1 MDRINDYFQGRLDPE
16 QEHEMQAWLAENSD
30 KAAVV
35 EELECIFNSLSE
47 QTRPETDDAFIKV
60 TGRLGISMRRRR
72 ILKWVAG
79 VAASVLLPFVGIG
92 VYQAFTGTPESIVWT
107 ETRVPFGQQQK
118 LCLSDGTILYLNSG
132 SRITYPTS
140 FGDKGI
146 REIFVSGEIYAE
158 VESDP
163 DRPFIINSGDVG
175 VRVLGTK
182 FNLKAYEN
190 SECVELFLMEGAVNF
205 EIKDGQ
211 GTGEIQLKPGN
222 AVQYDRKTGKAEK
235 TDFRNSDFRT
245 FKDGGAIHFFNI
257 TLRDISY
264 DLERIFC
271 RKIIITNEE
280 LAETR
285 FVAHFTNGEN
295 LAQILSSLSAGNEMK
310 IVEKEGVVYLSLNH
324 MSYQ

>member
-1 MDRINDYFQGRLDPE
+1 MDRINDYFNGKLSRDE
-16 QEHEMQAWLAENSD
+16 ERKMQAWLAENGD
-30 KAAVV
+30 REDVT
-35 EELECIFNSLSE
+35 ENLERIFNSITE
-47 QTRPETDDAFIKV
+47 RTPDAAFRQMS
-60 TGRLGISMRRRR
+60 GRLGINARKHR
-72 ILKWVAG
+72 ILGWVAG
-79 VAASVLLPFVGIG
+79 VAASVLLPFIGIAAYTVFSG
-92 VYQAFTGTPESIVWT
+92 EDDIVWT

-118 LCLSDGTILYLNSG
+118 LSLSEGTVLYLNSG
-132 SRITYPTS
+132 SRVTCPSS
-140 FGDKGI
+140 FGKKGP
-146 REIFVSGEIYAE
+146 REIFVSGEIFAE
-158 VESDP
+158 VMHDP
-163 DRPFIINSGDVG
+163 GRPFIINSGDVN
-175 VRVLGTK
+175 VKVLGTK

-235 TDFRNSDFRT
+235 TCFQNNDFRT

-295 LAQILSSLSAGNEMK
+295 LTQILSSLNAGNKME
-310 IVEKEGVVYLSLNH
+310 IIEKDGVIYIS
-324 MSYQ
+324 

>member
-1 MDRINDYFQGRLDPE
+1 M
-16 QEHEMQAWLAENSD
+16 
-30 KAAVV
+30 
-35 EELECIFNSLSE
+35 
-47 QTRPETDDAFIKV
+47 
-60 TGRLGISMRRRR
+60 
-72 ILKWVAG
+72 
-79 VAASVLLPFVGIG
+79 
-92 VYQAFTGTPESIVWT
+92 
-107 ETRVPFGQQQK
+107 
-118 LCLSDGTILYLNSG
+118 
-132 SRITYPTS
+132 
-140 FGDKGI
+140 
-146 REIFVSGEIYAE
+146 SGEIYAE

-190 SECVELFLMEGAVNF
+190 TECVELFLMEGVVDF
-205 EIKDGQ
+205 EIKDSAGPE
-211 GTGEIQLKPGN
+211 EIRLRPGN
-222 AVQYDRKTGKAEK
+222 AIQYDRSTGKAEK

-295 LAQILSSLSAGNEMK
+295 LAQILSSLSAGNKME
-310 IVEKEGVVYLSLNH
+310 IIEKDGVIYIS
-324 MSYQ
+324 